1 MTRKEIYNKIKEL
14 NLTQMCIEVFGKNM
28 TICKNEQL
36 LQLIEQHTKPK
47 QADTSNKNEKTSTNT
62 PDKDIVFLNEYF
74 GTNLPSLDAV
84 DWKYVSK
91 CQKLNDDF
99 IIRYAKYLNWD
110 LLTKYQNLSY
120 NVICRY
126 CNDNDK
132 YIINI
137 ISNNNIILSFNQI
150 YKLYCC
156 LETKQ
161 YEYLNIILDR
171 QLLSEDEIKKF
182 MHEISMYCM
191 EIKPQVWKRSFS
203 EQFLKD
209 NFIQLSEKF
218 NMTFLFQQN
227 TIPEY
232 LLQEWL
238 KQPHQSDELYSL
250 ISSQDLSTMFLHKNF
265 TYFNLMDIIKH
276 QKNAQ
281 AFFDMNKIII
291 VNAYKYLLADISKYV
306 SISTDLLTHLIKK

>member
-36 LQLIEQHTKPK
+36 LQLIEQHINPK
-47 QADTSNKNEKTSTNT
+47 QTNTNNNNKNTSINT
-62 PDKDIVFLNEYF
+62 PDNDIVFLNEYF

-91 CQKLNDDF
+91 YQKLNDEF
-99 IIRYAKYLNWD
+99 IIRYAKYLDWD

-137 ISNNNIILSFNQI
+137 ISNNNIILSFNKI
-150 YKLYCC
+150 YNLYCC

-161 YEYLNIILDR
+161 YKYLNIILDR

-182 MHEISMYCM
+182 MSEIFIYCI

-209 NFIQLSEKF
+209 NFIQLSKKF

-250 ISSQDLSTMFLHKNF
+250 ISSQDLSTTFLHKNF
-265 TYFNLMDIIKH
+265 TYFNIMDIIKH

>member
-74 GTNLPSLDAV
+74 GTN
-84 DWKYVSK
+84 
-91 CQKLNDDF
+91 
-99 IIRYAKYLNWD
+99 